1 MRSVEVSYRPHLRSH
16 LAMVLRDSDE
26 NKILPVGTT
35 VPNEPFLWREKW
47 IGVVY
52 TWMSG
57 LGEWFGLAC

>member
-1 MRSVEVSYRPHLRSH
+1 MQSIEVSYRPHLRSN

-47 IGVVY
+47 IEVSIYMEVRP
-52 TWMSG
+52 W
-57 LGEWFGLAC
+57 